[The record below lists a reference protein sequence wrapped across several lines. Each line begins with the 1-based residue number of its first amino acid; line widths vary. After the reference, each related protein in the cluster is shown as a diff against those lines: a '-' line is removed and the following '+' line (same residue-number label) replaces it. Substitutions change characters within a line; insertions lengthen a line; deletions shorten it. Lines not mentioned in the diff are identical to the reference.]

1 MGVRDYIINFIK
13 SELEFS
19 FILRDIEFSE
29 LSYKDESG
37 KLFMILMSVIEN
49 MEILAI
55 HHFADI
61 I

>member
-1 MGVRDYIINFIK
+1 MGVQDYIKNLIK
-13 SELEFS
+13 SELEYI

-29 LSYKDESG
+29 LSYKDDSS
-37 KLFMILMSVIEN
+37 KLFMILMFVIEI

-55 HHFADI
+55 QHFADI